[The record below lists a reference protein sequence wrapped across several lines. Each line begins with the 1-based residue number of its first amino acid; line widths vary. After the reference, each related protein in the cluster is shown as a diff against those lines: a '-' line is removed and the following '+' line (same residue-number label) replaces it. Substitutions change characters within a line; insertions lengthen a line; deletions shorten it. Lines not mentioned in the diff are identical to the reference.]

1 MEAETGTSPQ
11 FDDILDNGDPI
22 VNHCICLIDILFNGV
37 AIWVLSCA
45 VPVI

>member
-1 MEAETGTSPQ
+1 MEAETSPSSQ
-11 FDDILDNGDPI
+11 FDDILDNRDPI
-22 VNHCICLIDILFNGV
+22 VNHSVRLIDILVNSV